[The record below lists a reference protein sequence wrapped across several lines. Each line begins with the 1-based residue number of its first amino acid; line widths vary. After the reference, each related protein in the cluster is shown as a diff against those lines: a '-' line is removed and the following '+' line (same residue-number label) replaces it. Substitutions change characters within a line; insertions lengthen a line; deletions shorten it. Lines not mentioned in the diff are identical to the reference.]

1 MKLDQ
6 VCAVVTGGASGM
18 GKATVQALIAEGGK
32 VCVVD
37 YNKEWGEELA
47 GQLGANAYFEFADVS
62 DPVRAE
68 EIVKG
73 ARDKFGYVNV
83 VVTCAG
89 VGSGTRILPRGGGV
103 FPLDIFK
110 RVLDINLI
118 GAFNYTC
125 QGALAMTEAPGNED
139 GEHGVIV
146 NCSSLAASG
155 GQIGQA
161 AYAAS
166 KAGVNAMVLPIARE
180 LARAGIRIN
189 AIAPGLVSTNIIPVD
204 MEDKPKMRRDDLP
217 EDPNNPMAKDFIF
230 PKRQGKASE
239 FSSLVLEIIRN
250 TLINGAVLP
259 LDGAIRF
266 SPKW

>member
-6 VCAVVTGGASGM
+6 VHAVVTGGASGM

-32 VCVVD
+32 VCIVD

-47 GQLGANAYFEFADVS
+47 KSLGANAYFEFADVS
-62 DPVRAE
+62 DPARAE

-73 ARDKFGYVNV
+73 AKQKFGYVNV

-89 VGSGTRILPRGGGV
+89 VGSGTRVLPRGGGV
-103 FPLDIFK
+103 FPLDTFK
-110 RVLDINLI
+110 RVLDINLV
-118 GAFNYTC
+118 GTFNYTC

-139 GEHGVIV
+139 DEHGVII

-166 KAGVNAMVLPIARE
+166 KSGVNAMVLPIARE
-180 LARAGIRIN
+180 LARVGIRVN
-189 AIAPGLVSTNIIPVD
+189 AIAPGLISTNIIPVD
-204 MEDKPKMRRDDLP
+204 MENRPKVRRDEMP

-230 PKRQGKASE
+230 PKRQGRATD
-239 FSSLVLEIIRN
+239 FSSLVLEVIRN

>member
-6 VCAVVTGGASGM
+6 VNAVVTGGASGM
-18 GKATVQALIAEGGK
+18 GKATVQAIIAEGGK

-37 YNKEWGEELA
+37 YNKEWGEELVNS
-47 GQLGANAYFEFADVS
+47 LGANAYFEFADVS
-62 DPVRAE
+62 DPVRSE

-73 ARDKFGYVNV
+73 AAKKFEYVNV

-89 VGSGTRILPRGGGV
+89 VGSGTRVLPRDGGV
-103 FPLDIFK
+103 FPLGAFK

-118 GAFNYTC
+118 GTFNYIC

-139 GEHGVIV
+139 DERGVIIS
-146 NCSSLAASG
+146 CSSLAASG

-166 KAGVNAMVLPIARE
+166 KAGVNAMVLPITRE
-180 LARAGIRIN
+180 LARVGIRVN
-189 AIAPGLVSTNIIPVD
+189 AIAPGLVFTNITPVD
-204 MEDKPKMRRDDLP
+204 MEDKPKVRRDDAP
-217 EDPNNPMAKDFIF
+217 DNPDSPMAKDFIF
-230 PKRQGKASE
+230 PKRQGKATE
-239 FSSLVLEIIRN
+239 FASLVLEVIRN